1 MGVLSDNLKLL
12 KVKKPFKQKEIASF
26 VGVTVSTWS
35 NYEIGKTEPN
45 HETLIKI
52 SKFFGIPVDE
62 LLKEGNPFEET
73 LISKNQQKGNV
84 KGNLTRNPNSVQ
96 GVAEPGLQGYSRVPK
111 VVTVDSAGNDN
122 VVMVPLR
129 ARAGYLAGY
138 EDPEF
143 IQTLPT
149 YRLPGLT
156 HGTYRMFEIYGQSMV
171 PTYHESDIVISR
183 FVENL
188 NEIRDDRVYIVVTQ
202 REGVVAKRVINRAHA
217 EGKLILNSDNQRHPG
232 EYPPIV
238 VNPDEVL
245 EIWYAVAFL
254 SRQMRKPGEIYN
266 RLNDVES
273 RVTLLEDQ
281 LKKSRKLN

>member
-1 MGVLSDNLKLL
+1 MGVLSDNLKRL
-12 KVKKPFKQKEIASF
+12 KIKKPFKQKEIAAF

-35 NYEIGKTEPN
+35 NYEIGKTEPTN
-45 HETLIKI
+45 ETLVKI
-52 SKFFGIPVDE
+52 SKFFRITVDE

-73 LISKNQQKGNV
+73 FISENQQKGNV
-84 KGNLTRNPNSVQ
+84 KGNLTRNLNTVNEAAPVYN
-96 GVAEPGLQGYSRVPK
+96 RVPK
-111 VVTVDSAGNDN
+111 VVTVDSTGIDN

-138 EDPEF
+138 GDPEF
-143 IQTLPT
+143 IQSLPT

-202 REGVVAKRVINRAHA
+202 RDGVVAKRVINRVHI

-238 VNPDEVL
+238 VNPEEVL

-273 RVTLLEDQ
+273 RVTILEEE
-281 LKKSRKLN
+281 LRKSRKKN